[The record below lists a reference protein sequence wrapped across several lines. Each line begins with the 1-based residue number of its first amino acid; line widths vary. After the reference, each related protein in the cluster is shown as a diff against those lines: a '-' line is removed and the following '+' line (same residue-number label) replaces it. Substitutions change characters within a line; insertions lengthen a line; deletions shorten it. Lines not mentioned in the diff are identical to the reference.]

1 METVFDP
8 LGFRAHVD
16 DQIATSPELFP
27 ADIATGYQMKDFY
40 YSKKLS
46 IPIRRIE
53 VANIAYTVRPSF
65 VMPYMV
71 GLVEDIEKPLFLRK
85 FSVPFWGLAYV
96 FGRDPMYWYR
106 IECSLGRN
114 SIVGTTINDP
124 DQLPQ
129 HLIGDEKHSWILG
142 EKVYIATT
150 VSEGCI
156 FGASVAQDAG
166 EASLIQAYGVFKG
179 EAQCIKPD
187 YQPFTI
193 NTDGWTAT
201 QNAWKILFP
210 SIVLISCF
218 LHLFIKMRDGAQKKH
233 RSAFLEAAT
242 KLWDCYHAVTRGSFS
257 QRVRRLAEWAER
269 SALHDVISKSI
280 QKLKNNLQGYAIAY
294 AFPGA
299 HRTSAML
306 DRLMQSMDR
315 HLFST
320 RYFHGTIA
328 SAELNIRGWSLIANF
343 APFNPMTIKE
353 YNGFRSPAERLNK
366 QRYHDNW
373 LQNLLISASLGGRR
387 GPPLNPL

>member
-1 METVFDP
+1 MKTVFNP
-8 LGFRAHVD
+8 LGFRAHMD
-16 DQIATSPELFP
+16 EQIARFPELFP
-27 ADIATGYQMKDFY
+27 ADIPNGYKMKDFY

-71 GLVEDIEKPLFLRK
+71 GLVEDIEKSLFLRK

-114 SIVGTTINDP
+114 SIVGTTIKDP

-142 EKVYIATT
+142 KKVYIATT

-166 EASLIQAYGVFKG
+166 ETSLIQAYGVFQG

-269 SALHDVISKSI
+269 SVFHDAISKPI
-280 QKLKNNLQGYAIAY
+280 QKLKKNLQGYAIAY

-299 HRTSAML
+299 HRTSVML

-328 SAELNIRGWSLIANF
+328 AAELSI
-343 APFNPMTIKE
+343 E
-353 YNGFRSPAERLNK
+353 V
-366 QRYHDNW
+366 
-373 LQNLLISASLGGRR
+373 
-387 GPPLNPL
+387 PPSDSTNNAITTTGCKIY